1 MNNELGFL
9 QTLGSMPVYIARSK
23 EPRPSDQTNLNERL
37 ILILKGGG
45 RWIHETQPDWLR
57 GEDGHPRGQG
67 ARLVSMAGGPPLWW
81 PFFSCLLEFSCVCV
95 GVYLYVNLTCGPP
108 LDIF

>member
-1 MNNELGFL
+1 V
-9 QTLGSMPVYIARSK
+9 PVYIASSE
-23 EPRPSDQTNLNERL
+23 EPRSLDQTNLNERL
-37 ILILKGGG
+37 ILILKDGG

-57 GEDGHPRGQG
+57 GEGGRPKGQG
-67 ARLVSMAGGPPLWW
+67 AHPVSVIGGPPLWW
-81 PFFSCLLEFSCVCV
+81 PFFSYLLESSCICV